1 MFEQQPEVLRQK
13 VNLLANQYLQQN
25 EPSGWFEVLYTEANG
40 DSQQV
45 PWARLQAHPHLQD
58 WLDGNSSDVLT
69 VSNASPSAL
78 VIGCGLGDDAEAL
91 QAKGFQV
98 SAFDIS
104 PTVIAWCQQRF
115 PDSSV
120 NYFVADLFA
129 LEPSLNQAFDLVF
142 ESRTI
147 QALPLSVRSQAIK
160 SIGQLVAVG
169 GILLVITRVRDTEEQ
184 PDGPPWAL
192 SNQELAQFQELG
204 LQEIRRNRF
213 LEEGN
218 DSIQKFRIEYRR

>member
-1 MFEQQPEVLRQK
+1 MFEQQPEALRQK
-13 VNLLANQYLQQN
+13 VHLLANQYLQQN
-25 EPSGWFEVLYTEANG
+25 EPSGWFEVLYAEAYG
-40 DSQQV
+40 DCQQI
-45 PWARLQAHPHLQD
+45 PWARLKTHPYLQD
-58 WLDGNSSDVLT
+58 WLDGNSSKVLT
-69 VSNASPSAL
+69 VSHNSPSAL

-104 PTVIAWCQQRF
+104 PTAIAWCRQRF
-115 PDSSV
+115 PDSRV
-120 NYFVADLFA
+120 NYFVADVFA
-129 LEPSLNQAFDLVF
+129 LDSSLLQAFDLVF

-169 GILLVITRVRDTEEQ
+169 GILLVITRVRDTETQ
-184 PDGPPWAL
+184 PDGPPWPL

-204 LQEIRRNRF
+204 LREICRDRF
-213 LEEGN
+213 LEESN
-218 DSIQKFRIEYRR
+218 DSIHKFRIEYRR